1 MSDVSETK
9 TPQPAQPFP
18 GAQSV
23 PAAQQFQG
31 PQTLEPFLGPQ
42 AAQPGH
48 SLQPVPPLSATR
60 TGQVPL
66 QPSHAQPVQP
76 ARPVPPQPVPPAQ
89 PRPIPQ
95 GSRALPMHTL
105 QYRFDGPQDAPVL
118 VIGPSARYHLAQVVA
133 TVQGRP
139 ADPGRGHSARSE
151 PHSAG
156 ESAQSVRPV

>member
-9 TPQPAQPFP
+9 TPQPAQPLP
-18 GAQSV
+18 GAQSA

-31 PQTLEPFLGPQ
+31 PQTLQPFPGPQ

-48 SLQPVPPLSATR
+48 TLQPVPPLSATQ

-76 ARPVPPQPVPPAQ
+76 AQPVPPQPAPSVQ
-89 PRPIPQ
+89 PRPIPP

-118 VIGPSARYHLAQVVA
+118 VIGPSLGTTWHK
-133 TVQGRP
+133 
-139 ADPGRGHSARSE
+139 
-151 PHSAG
+151 
-156 ESAQSVRPV
+156 